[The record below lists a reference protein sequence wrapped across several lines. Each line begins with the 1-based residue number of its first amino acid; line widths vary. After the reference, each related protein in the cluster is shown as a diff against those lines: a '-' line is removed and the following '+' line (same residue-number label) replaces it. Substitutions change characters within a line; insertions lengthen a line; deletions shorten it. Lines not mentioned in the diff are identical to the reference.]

1 MIHRHQEQHMQQTH
15 YLIVGASHAALAAVQ
30 AIRMHDDTGSV
41 TVISK
46 DDALPYSPTVLPYVV
61 SGRSD
66 PQRVFLRDD
75 AYFSEHNVNY
85 LKGAA
90 VTAIAAADKR
100 VSLASGE
107 QIAYEKL
114 LLATGAAPQLPPV
127 PGLDTVDFHVLRSL
141 DDALRLRDA
150 LTGTRQAIVLGAGL
164 VGMHAA
170 ENLAKAGAQV
180 TVVEMQPTVLAG
192 YFDRDAAAIIENAF
206 AAKGVRLLMGNKVVK
221 LAPGEQ
227 GKGARVTLGDGT
239 ELQSDLLL
247 VSTGV
252 APVMDYL
259 NGSGAQTERGIV
271 VDDTMRTSID
281 NIWAAGDVAQARGFY
296 DGAKII
302 NGILP
307 DAVEQGKIAGMA
319 MAGDPALKNYPG
331 GVPLNTYTFFGQ
343 QAVSVG
349 SQSEGEVAVREVDV
363 PGKRYLKIMM
373 KDGRLTG
380 IFGINV
386 AFDPGVMWEL
396 ILRRIDLAPVREQF
410 LADPQRTARVLM
422 SRTWR

>member
-1 MIHRHQEQHMQQTH
+1 MQQTQ

-30 AIRMHDDTGSV
+30 AIRMHDTVGSV
-41 TVISK
+41 TVVSK

-66 PQRVFLRDD
+66 PNSVFLRDES
-75 AYFSEHNVNY
+75 YFSKHQVNY
-85 LKGAA
+85 VKGAA
-90 VTAIAAADKR
+90 VTGIAAVNKR
-100 VSLASGE
+100 VSLSSGE
-107 QIAYEKL
+107 EIAYDKL
-114 LLATGAAPQLPPV
+114 LLATGAAPLLPPI
-127 PGLDTVDFHVLRSL
+127 PGLDAVNFHVLRTL
-141 DDALRLRDA
+141 GDAVKL
-150 LTGTRQAIVLGAGL
+150 RQALGQAQHAVVLGAGL

-192 YFDRDAAAIIENAF
+192 YFDRDAAAIIEDVF
-206 AAKGVRLLMGNKVVK
+206 AAQGVTLKLNNKVVK
-221 LAPGEQ
+221 LAPRGPS
-227 GKGARVTLGDGT
+227 GAVVTLADAQQFEAG
-239 ELQSDLLL
+239 LLL
-247 VSTGV
+247 VSAGV

-259 NGSGAQTERGIV
+259 NGSGARTDRGIL
-271 VDDTMRTSID
+271 VDDSMHTSAED
-281 NIWAAGDVAQARGFY
+281 IWAAGDVAQARDFFGAADTD

-343 QAVSVG
+343 QAISVG
-349 SQSEGEVAVREVDV
+349 RQNQGEVAALEIDQAQR
-363 PGKRYLKIMM
+363 RYLKIVMQ
-373 KDGRLTG
+373 DNRLTG

-396 ILRRIDLAPVREQF
+396 ILRRTDLSQVREKF
-410 LADPQRTARVLM
+410 LADPQRTARLLM

>member
-1 MIHRHQEQHMQQTH
+1 MQQTE

-30 AIRMHDDTGSV
+30 AIRMHDQTGSV
-41 TVISK
+41 TVVSK

-66 PQRVFLRDD
+66 PQNVFLRDD
-75 AYFSEHNVNY
+75 AYFSQHNVDY
-85 LKGAA
+85 RKGAA
-90 VTAIAAADKR
+90 LAALHAGDNR
-100 VSLASGE
+100 VRLTSGAE
-107 QIAYEKL
+107 ISYQKL

-127 PGLDTVDFHVLRSL
+127 PGLDSIDYHVLRSL
-141 DDALRLRDA
+141 DDAVRLQQA
-150 LTGTRQAIVLGAGL
+150 LAGSRQAIVLGAGL

-170 ENLAKAGAQV
+170 ENLAKAGVQV

-192 YFDRDAAAIIENAF
+192 YFDSAATAIIESVF
-206 AAKGVRLLMGNKVVK
+206 AAKGVCLMMGNKVVR
-221 LAPGEQ
+221 LSPNPN
-227 GKGARVTLGDGT
+227 GKGAQVTLANGA
-239 ELQSDLLL
+239 ELVADLLL

-252 APVMDYL
+252 APVIDFL
-259 NGSGAQTERGIV
+259 TGTGVTTGRGIL
-271 VDDTMRTSID
+271 VDDTMRTTVD

-296 DGAKII
+296 DAGAKVI

-319 MAGDPALKNYPG
+319 MAGDPALKHYPG
-331 GVPLNTYTFFGQ
+331 GVPLNTYSFFGQ

-349 SQSEGEVAVREVDV
+349 SQSEGEVALQEVDAA
-363 PGKRYLKIMM
+363 RNSYLKIVMQ
-373 KDGRLTG
+373 DGRLTG

-396 ILRRIDLAPVREQF
+396 ILRRIDLTPLREKF
-410 LADPQRTARVLM
+410 LAAPQRTARHLM
-422 SRTWR
+422 SSTWR

>member
-1 MIHRHQEQHMQQTH
+1 MQQTQ

-30 AIRMHDDTGSV
+30 AIRMHDETGSV

-66 PQRVFLRDD
+66 PQKVFLRNED
-75 AYFSEHNVNY
+75 YFLQHKVDY
-85 LKGAA
+85 LKGVSVTGVAA
-90 VTAIAAADKR
+90 SDNR
-100 VSLASGE
+100 VSLSNGAGIS
-107 QIAYEKL
+107 YEKL
-114 LLATGAAPQLPPV
+114 LLATGAAPQLPPI
-127 PGLDTVDFHVLRSL
+127 PGLDTVEFHVLRSL
-141 DDALRLRDA
+141 DDALRLRQA
-150 LTGTRQAIVLGAGL
+150 LGTTRQAIVLGAGL

-170 ENLAKAGAQV
+170 ENLAKGGAQV

-192 YFDRDAAAIIENAF
+192 YFDHDAASIIESAF
-206 AAKGVRLLMGNKVVK
+206 TAKGVRLLMGNKVVK

-227 GKGARVTLGDGT
+227 GKGACVTLADGT
-239 ELQSDLLL
+239 ELQADLLL

-252 APVMDYL
+252 TPVMDYL
-259 NGSGAQTERGIV
+259 QGSGAQTDRGIV
-271 VDDTMRTSID
+271 VDDTMRTSIG

-319 MAGDPALKNYPG
+319 MAGDPAIRNYPG

-349 SQSEGEVAVREVDV
+349 SQNEGEAVALEIDA
-363 PGKRYLKIMM
+363 PNKRYLKIVM
-373 KDGRLTG
+373 KDDRLTG
-380 IFGINV
+380 IFGINA
-386 AFDPGVMWEL
+386 AFDPGVMWQL
-396 ILRRIDLAPVREQF
+396 ILRRTDLAPLRDQF

-422 SRTWR
+422 SKTWR

>member
-1 MIHRHQEQHMQQTH
+1 MQQTY
-15 YLIVGASHAALAAVQ
+15 YLIVGSSHAALAAVH
-30 AIRMHDDTGSV
+30 AIRLHDETGSV

-75 AYFSEHNVNY
+75 AYFALHNINY

-90 VTAIAAADKR
+90 VTAIAGADKR
-100 VSLASGE
+100 VSLSSGE
-107 QIAYEKL
+107 EITYEKL
-114 LLATGAAPQLPPV
+114 LLATGAAPVLPPI
-127 PGLDTVDFHVLRSL
+127 PGLNTVDFHVLRSL
-141 DDALRLRDA
+141 DDALRLRGA
-150 LTGTRQAIVLGAGL
+150 LTEARQAIVLGAGL

-170 ENLAKAGAQV
+170 ENLAKAGALV
-180 TVVEMQPTVLAG
+180 TVVEMQSTVLAG
-192 YFDRDAAAIIENAF
+192 YFDREAAAIIEDTF
-206 AAKGVRLLMGNKVVK
+206 ATKGVRLIMGNKVVK
-221 LAPGEQ
+221 LAPGPQ
-227 GKGARVTLGDGT
+227 GKGARVTLADGT

-259 NGSGAQTERGIV
+259 NGSGAKVERGIV
-271 VDDTMRTSID
+271 VDDTMRTSVD
-281 NIWAAGDVAQARGFY
+281 NIWAAGDVAQASGFY
-296 DGAKII
+296 DGVKII

-319 MAGDPALKNYPG
+319 MAGDPALKRYPG

-349 SQSEGEVAVREVDV
+349 SQSEGAVAVKEVDGA
-363 PGKRYLKIMM
+363 GKRYLKIMM

-396 ILRRIDLAPVREQF
+396 ILRRVDLASVRDEF
-410 LADPQRTARVLM
+410 LADPQRIGRVLM
-422 SRTWR
+422 SKTWR